1 MYYGLIVLS
10 TLMFGGSFLLN
21 DVHRR
26 MRASCLKVSL
36 QGSLFS
42 AIAGLAVLL
51 IINGFRVHFTFGAVL
66 ISFFA
71 AVNTI
76 VLSYCGIMALGSI
89 NLSLYSLFMM
99 LGGMMLPFWQGIFF
113 YGEKITVAKIIC
125 FVLIC
130 IALLVTV
137 EKGKGNK
144 KAVIYYIAIFV
155 LNGMSG
161 VFSKI
166 FVSLPDNT
174 ATPGDYSIALALWTG
189 LLSCLLL
196 AIFFRKKQDD
206 GVPPLTWKSTLV
218 SASSGA
224 INKVANYC
232 LTIALLHVD
241 ASVQYPM
248 VTGGVMIVSTLCALL
263 TPNKPKLREI
273 VSVSVAFIG
282 LIVLFILPY

>member
-1 MYYGLIVLS
+1 M
-10 TLMFGGSFLLN
+10 LN

-36 QGSLFS
+36 QGSLLS
-42 AIAGLAVLL
+42 AVAGVVVLL
-51 IINGFRVHFTFGAVL
+51 LVNGFQVHFTFGSVL

-76 VLSYCGIMALGSI
+76 VLSYCGIMALGTI

-113 YGEKITVAKIIC
+113 YGEKLTVAKIIC

-130 IALLVTV
+130 IALLITL
-137 EKGKGNK
+137 ERGESKR
-144 KAVIYYIAIFV
+144 KAIIYYIAIFI

-189 LLSCLLL
+189 LLACLLL

-206 GVPPLTWKSTLV
+206 GVPPLTWKSALV
-218 SASSGA
+218 SASSGG
-224 INKVANYC
+224 INKIANYC

-248 VTGGVMIVSTLCALL
+248 VTGGVMIVSTITAFL
-263 TPNKPKLREI
+263 TPNKPKAREI
-273 VSVSVAFIG
+273 ISVAIAFVG
-282 LIVLFILPY
+282 LLVLFLLPF

>member
-1 MYYGLIVLS
+1 MLS
-10 TLMFGGSFLLN
+10 VVMFGGCFMLN

-36 QGSLFS
+36 QGSLLS
-42 AIAGLAVLL
+42 AVAGVVVLL
-51 IINGFRVHFTFGAVL
+51 LVNGFQVHFTFGAVL

-71 AVNTI
+71 ALNSI
-76 VLSYCGIMALGSI
+76 VLSYCGIMALGTI

-113 YGEKITVAKIIC
+113 YGEKLTVAKIIC

-130 IALLVTV
+130 AALLVTV

-144 KAVIYYIAIFV
+144 KAVIYYIAIFI

-189 LLSCLLL
+189 LLSSLLL

-206 GVPPLTWKSTLV
+206 GVPPLTWKSALV
-218 SASSGA
+218 SASSGG
-224 INKVANYC
+224 INKIANYC

-248 VTGGVMIVSTLCALL
+248 VTGGVMIVSTITAFL
-263 TPNKPKLREI
+263 TPNKPKAREI
-273 VSVSVAFIG
+273 ISVAIAFVG
-282 LIVLFILPY
+282 LLVLFLLPF

>member
-1 MYYGLIVLS
+1 MLS
-10 TLMFGGSFLLN
+10 VVMFGGCFMLN

-36 QGSLFS
+36 QGSLLS
-42 AIAGLAVLL
+42 AVAGVVVLL
-51 IINGFRVHFTFGAVL
+51 LVNGFQVHFTFGAVL

-71 AVNTI
+71 SVNTI
-76 VLSYCGIMALGSI
+76 VLSYCGIMALGTI

-113 YGEKITVAKIIC
+113 YEEKLTVAKIIC

-144 KAVIYYIAIFV
+144 KAVIYYIAIFI

-189 LLSCLLL
+189 LLSSLLL

-206 GVPPLTWKSTLV
+206 GVPPLTWKSALV
-218 SASSGA
+218 SASSGG
-224 INKVANYC
+224 INKIANYC

-248 VTGGVMIVSTLCALL
+248 VTGGVMIVSTVTAFL
-263 TPNKPKLREI
+263 TPNKPKAREI
-273 VSVSVAFIG
+273 ISVAIAFVG
-282 LIVLFILPY
+282 LLVLFLLPF

>member
-1 MYYGLIVLS
+1 
-10 TLMFGGSFLLN
+10 MFGGCFMLN

-36 QGSLFS
+36 QGSLLS
-42 AIAGLAVLL
+42 AVAGVVVLL
-51 IINGFRVHFTFGAVL
+51 LVNGFQVHFTFGAVL

-71 AVNTI
+71 SVNTI
-76 VLSYCGIMALGSI
+76 VLSYCGIMALGTI

-113 YGEKITVAKIIC
+113 YEEKLTVAKIIC

-144 KAVIYYIAIFV
+144 KAVIYYIAIFI

-189 LLSCLLL
+189 LLSSLLL

-206 GVPPLTWKSTLV
+206 GVPPLTWKSALV
-218 SASSGA
+218 SASSGG
-224 INKVANYC
+224 INKIANYC

-248 VTGGVMIVSTLCALL
+248 VTGGVMIVSTVTAFL
-263 TPNKPKLREI
+263 TPNKPKAREI
-273 VSVSVAFIG
+273 ISVAIAFVG
-282 LIVLFILPY
+282 LLVLFLLPF

>member
-1 MYYGLIVLS
+1 MLS
-10 TLMFGGSFLLN
+10 VVMFGGCFMLN

-36 QGSLFS
+36 QGSLLS
-42 AIAGLAVLL
+42 AVAGVVVLL
-51 IINGFRVHFTFGAVL
+51 LVNGFQVHFTFGAVL

-71 AVNTI
+71 SLNSI
-76 VLSYCGIMALGSI
+76 VLSYCGIMALGTI

-99 LGGMMLPFWQGIFF
+99 IGGMMLPFWQGIFF
-113 YGEKITVAKIIC
+113 YEEKLTVAKIIC

-130 IALLVTV
+130 AALLVTV

-144 KAVIYYIAIFV
+144 KAVIYYIAIFI

-189 LLSCLLL
+189 LLSSLLL

-206 GVPPLTWKSTLV
+206 GVPPLTWKSALV
-218 SASSGA
+218 SASSGG
-224 INKVANYC
+224 INKIANYC

-248 VTGGVMIVSTLCALL
+248 VTGGVMIVSTITAFL
-263 TPNKPKLREI
+263 TPNKPKAREI
-273 VSVSVAFIG
+273 ISVAIAFVG
-282 LIVLFILPY
+282 LLVLFLLPF

>member
-1 MYYGLIVLS
+1 
-10 TLMFGGSFLLN
+10 MFGGCFMLN

-36 QGSLFS
+36 QGSLLS
-42 AIAGLAVLL
+42 AVAGVVVLL
-51 IINGFRVHFTFGAVL
+51 LVNGFQVHFTFGSVL

-71 AVNTI
+71 ALNSI
-76 VLSYCGIMALGSI
+76 VLSYCGIMALGTI

-113 YGEKITVAKIIC
+113 YEEKLTVAKIIC

-130 IALLVTV
+130 IALLATV

-144 KAVIYYIAIFV
+144 KAVIYYIAIFI

-189 LLSCLLL
+189 LLSSLLL

-206 GVPPLTWKSTLV
+206 GVPPLTWKSALV
-218 SASSGA
+218 SASSGG
-224 INKVANYC
+224 INKIANYC

-248 VTGGVMIVSTLCALL
+248 VTGGVMIVSTITAFL
-263 TPNKPKLREI
+263 TPNKPKAREI
-273 VSVSVAFIG
+273 ISVAIAFVG
-282 LIVLFILPY
+282 LLVLFFLPF

>member
-1 MYYGLIVLS
+1 
-10 TLMFGGSFLLN
+10 MFGGCFMLN

-36 QGSLFS
+36 QGSLLS
-42 AIAGLAVLL
+42 AVAGVVVLL
-51 IINGFRVHFTFGAVL
+51 LVNGFQVHFTFGAVL

-71 AVNTI
+71 SLNSI
-76 VLSYCGIMALGSI
+76 VLSYCGIMALGTI

-113 YGEKITVAKIIC
+113 YGEKLTVAKIIC

-130 IALLVTV
+130 IALLVTL
-137 EKGKGNK
+137 ERGESKR
-144 KAVIYYIAIFV
+144 KAIIYYIAIFI

-189 LLSCLLL
+189 LLASLLL

-206 GVPPLTWKSTLV
+206 GVPPLTWKSALV
-218 SASSGA
+218 SASSGG
-224 INKVANYC
+224 INKIANYC

-248 VTGGVMIVSTLCALL
+248 VTGGVMIVSTITAFL
-263 TPNKPKLREI
+263 TPNKPKAREI
-273 VSVSVAFIG
+273 ISVAIAFVG
-282 LIVLFILPY
+282 LLVLFLLPF

>member
-1 MYYGLIVLS
+1 
-10 TLMFGGSFLLN
+10 MFGGCFMLN

-36 QGSLFS
+36 QGSLLS
-42 AIAGLAVLL
+42 AVAGVVVLLAV
-51 IINGFRVHFTFGAVL
+51 NGFQVHFTFGAVL

-71 AVNTI
+71 SVNII
-76 VLSYCGIMALGSI
+76 VLSYCGIMALGTI

-113 YGEKITVAKIIC
+113 YGEKLTVAKIIC

-130 IALLVTV
+130 IALLVTL
-137 EKGKGNK
+137 ERGESKR
-144 KAVIYYIAIFV
+144 KAIIYYIAIFI

-189 LLSCLLL
+189 LLSSLLL

-206 GVPPLTWKSTLV
+206 GVPPLTWKSALV
-218 SASSGA
+218 SASSGG
-224 INKVANYC
+224 INKIANYC

-248 VTGGVMIVSTLCALL
+248 VTGGVMIVSTITAFL
-263 TPNKPKLREI
+263 TPNKPRAREI
-273 VSVSVAFIG
+273 ISVAIAFAG
-282 LIVLFILPY
+282 LLVLFLLPF

>member
-1 MYYGLIVLS
+1 
-10 TLMFGGSFLLN
+10 MFGGCFMLN

-36 QGSLFS
+36 QGSLLS
-42 AIAGLAVLL
+42 AVAGVVVLL
-51 IINGFRVHFTFGAVL
+51 LVNGFQVHFTFGAVL

-76 VLSYCGIMALGSI
+76 VLSYCGIMALGTI

-113 YGEKITVAKIIC
+113 YGEKLTVAKIIC

-130 IALLVTV
+130 IALFVTV

-166 FVSLPDNT
+166 FVSLLDNT

-189 LLSCLLL
+189 LLSSLLL
-196 AIFFRKKQDD
+196 AIFFWKKQDD
-206 GVPPLTWKSTLV
+206 GVPPLTWKSALV
-218 SASSGA
+218 SASSGG
-224 INKVANYC
+224 INKIANYC

-248 VTGGVMIVSTLCALL
+248 VTGGVMIVSTITAFL
-263 TPNKPKLREI
+263 TPNKPKAREI
-273 VSVSVAFIG
+273 ISVAIAFVG
-282 LIVLFILPY
+282 LLVLFLLPF